1 MVLPRRDLVVTV
13 LGLLLGAFA
22 AACSRAAAKPF
33 PSPPATTFTPLT
45 PKATSVP
52 SPTPSPTPSPAPA
65 ATAAPSPSPTPAT
78 TTLLFVGNIVP
89 ARCVRAAADKR
100 GDDHYIYAEV
110 APLIRKAD
118 FAVAL
123 LNTALTQ
130 SGIVTGCRH
139 TFVLTGDPN
148 HAKTLAWAGFDLVN
162 IGTNHIKNCGWAGC
176 GEKGFLETLKN
187 LHAAGLPTVGGGLDL
202 DAALQPYVLTLH
214 GVRFAFVSLNGIE
227 PRSFADTHAPGT
239 APLTEENAR
248 RAIALAHQRAD
259 VVIALPHWGPE
270 YDPAPNYLQRR
281 AARWLV
287 KAGADVI
294 VGNHSHVVQGMQI
307 LGGVPVFYSLGS
319 FVFDQDWSRETQQGV
334 MLTLT
339 FTGKNMVSYAYTP
352 VHIDGNGTVHIAP
365 PEEAEEIMARIRAA
379 SPSPE
384 DVP

>member
-1 MVLPRRDLVVTV
+1 MLLRRRLTVVT
-13 LGLLLGAFA
+13 LLILVAL
-22 AACSRAAAKPF
+22 AACGSAAL
-33 PSPPATTFTPLT
+33 SPTQ
-45 PKATSVP
+45 SP
-52 SPTPSPTPSPAPA
+52 SPTAFPFGPVPPTATVAPSAMPSPTVPPTPTATASPSP
-65 ATAAPSPSPTPAT
+65 TPTPAT

-89 ARCVRAAADKR
+89 ARCVRAAADRR

-110 APLIRKAD
+110 APFIRKAD

-130 SGIVTGCRH
+130 SGVVTGCRR
-139 TFVLTGDPN
+139 TFVLTGDPK
-148 HAKTLAWAGFDLVN
+148 HAQTLAWAGFDLVN
-162 IGTNHIKNCGWAGC
+162 IGTNHIKNCGWVGC
-176 GEKGFLETLKN
+176 GDKGFLETLEN

-202 DAALQPYVLTLH
+202 DAALQPYVVTLH

-227 PRSFADTHAPGT
+227 PRSFADDHTPGT

-248 RAIALAHQRAD
+248 RAIALARQQAD

-270 YDPAPNYLQRR
+270 YDPTPNYLQRR

-339 FTGKNMVSYAYTP
+339 FVGKNMVSYAYTP
-352 VHIDGNGTVHIAP
+352 VHIDGDGTVHLAP
-365 PEEAEEIMARIRAA
+365 PEEAREIMARIRAA
-379 SPSPE
+379 SLPPE

>member
-1 MVLPRRDLVVTV
+1 MPIRRH
-13 LGLLLGAFA
+13 LLLALPVLIFA
-22 AACSRAAAKPF
+22 AAALAACQGSA
-33 PSPPATTFTPLT
+33 PPAEP
-45 PKATSVP
+45 P
-52 SPTPSPTPSPAPA
+52 SPTPTPFAPATPTATFIPTTAPSPTAPPTPT
-65 ATAAPSPSPTPAT
+65 ATAAPSPTPAT

-89 ARCVRAAADKR
+89 ARCVRAAADRR

-130 SGIVTGCRH
+130 SGIVTGCRR
-139 TFVLTGDPN
+139 TFVLTGDPK
-148 HAKTLAWAGFDLVN
+148 HAQTLAWAGFDLVN
-162 IGTNHIKNCGWAGC
+162 IGTNHIKNCGWGGC
-176 GEKGFLETLKN
+176 GERGFLETLEN
-187 LHAAGLPTVGGGLDL
+187 LHAAGLPTVGGGLNL
-202 DAALQPYVLTLH
+202 DAALQPYVVTLH
-214 GVRFAFVSLNGIE
+214 GVRFAFVSLNAIE
-227 PRSFADTHAPGT
+227 PRSFADARTPGT

-248 RAIALAHQRAD
+248 RAIALARQQAD

-270 YDPAPNYLQRR
+270 YDPTPNYLQRR

-287 KAGADVI
+287 EAGADVI

-319 FVFDQDWSRETQQGV
+319 FVFDQDWSRETQQGA

-339 FTGKNMVSYAYTP
+339 FVGKNMVSYGYTP
-352 VHIDGNGTVHIAP
+352 VHIDGDGTVHLAP
-365 PEEAEEIMARIRAA
+365 PEEAAEIMARIRAA
-379 SPSPE
+379 SLPPE